1 MRRGHPGSSVR
12 TPTRFRGS
20 DEGTPEIQPARPAV
34 HGCAEDGY
42 IEEGG
47 GFLEDIRVQ
56 NAVRKGRPRLKRRR
70 LENGIDADVKPEP
83 PIRGRKTGRSFGGEM
98 LGIALICLAV
108 LGFMGEY
115 SGLLGLDTGA
125 GGSAGQVIS
134 RALNLG
140 FGRVSPLLLLG
151 MAISGLCLIIRGKDL
166 FSPLR
171 SAGIAVLVVTLTAGI
186 HAVTVSPGME
196 IGAGTRG
203 FGGGVIGA
211 LACLALRRIFGAVGL
226 WVVLVASA
234 MAGVILVSGWS
245 LTDLSVGSGTFMGR
259 GASAVGAVV
268 ARGVHRAKR
277 TFGRGASRGQ
287 SPTGGYKPENAS
299 AVRTGFGEGLPASA
313 LQGTPAAR
321 SDEKRERSD
330 EKGDRIPAGAASWG
344 GSGTCQRGLPSEGST
359 AIPVTDRMRQ
369 AQVGAENGGVKGTGG
384 EGRTGTG
391 WDEPG
396 KAPRAQ
402 SRREA
407 DRGPGEERHP
417 AREEGRGYIQ
427 ITLGPEI
434 LYELPPTTLLSGGLS
449 SESEKKRRRKDDKSL
464 MARANLLVETLANF
478 GVNVTLTDVKV
489 GPAVTRFE
497 VHPAKGVKVSQVSRL
512 ADDIA
517 LALAAPEIRVEA
529 PIPGKSAIGIE
540 VPNLET
546 SLVRLRD
553 VIESKAFAGLKSPL
567 RLALGKDIAGNSVVA
582 GLDRML
588 HLLIAGATGS
598 GKSVCINA
606 IITSLLVA
614 TKPDEVKFLLID
626 PKVVELSVYN
636 GIPHLISPV
645 VTAPKKAASALRWV
659 VNEMM
664 RRYETFGE
672 TGVRD
677 ITGYNEWARNAGPE
691 KGKRLPYIVVV
702 IDELSDLMMVSP
714 VEVEDCIF
722 RLAQM
727 ARAAGIHLVVATQ
740 RPSTDVITG
749 TIKANIPSR
758 IAFAVSSHVDSKT
771 ILDMVGA
778 EKLIGGGDMLFLPVW
793 ATKPLRVQGAY
804 VSDREVERVVA
815 FASRQCRPQ
824 FEADVTSTQEEE
836 AGSSVDDELFRKA
849 LAIVVEQGQAS
860 VSLLQRKLRI
870 GYSRAGRLIDAM
882 EERGYVGAY
891 EGSKPRDVK
900 ITWEEYERLFGSKAQ
915 LCTERAE
922 GRTGAG
928 VEPRAESVPPQRNEG
943 D

>member
-1 MRRGHPGSSVR
+1 M
-12 TPTRFRGS
+12 
-20 DEGTPEIQPARPAV
+20 
-34 HGCAEDGY
+34 
-42 IEEGG
+42 
-47 GFLEDIRVQ
+47 
-56 NAVRKGRPRLKRRR
+56 
-70 LENGIDADVKPEP
+70 
-83 PIRGRKTGRSFGGEM
+83 EM
-98 LGIALICLAV
+98 
-108 LGFMGEY
+108 E
-115 SGLLGLDTGA
+115 
-125 GGSAGQVIS
+125 
-134 RALNLG
+134 
-140 FGRVSPLLLLG
+140 
-151 MAISGLCLIIRGKDL
+151 
-166 FSPLR
+166 
-171 SAGIAVLVVTLTAGI
+171 AGI
-186 HAVTVSPGME
+186 
-196 IGAGTRG
+196 RG

-211 LACLALRRIFGAVGL
+211 LACLVSRRVFGTVGL
-226 WVVLVASA
+226 WVVLVASGT
-234 MAGVILVSGWS
+234 AGIILASGWS
-245 LTDLSVGSGTFMGR
+245 LTDLTVNSGR
-259 GASAVGAVV
+259 LIKLGASSFGGTMLFGIRKAKSGFGKEAAGLHAPMSRY
-268 ARGVHRAKR
+268 AR
-277 TFGRGASRGQ
+277 
-287 SPTGGYKPENAS
+287 ENES
-299 AVRTGFGEGLPASA
+299 AARIAAGEGLPAAA
-313 LQGTPAAR
+313 LREVPAPRPEVKGEEITPRGVSWDASEPGR
-321 SDEKRERSD
+321 PGISSLDGRPPTTGSTTISEHTRQSS
-330 EKGDRIPAGAASWG
+330 AGAWG
-344 GSGTCQRGLPSEGST
+344 
-359 AIPVTDRMRQ
+359 D
-369 AQVGAENGGVKGTGG
+369 GAKGVGG
-384 EGRTGTG
+384 EAQGRTGRG
-391 WDEPG
+391 LGESG
-396 KAPRAQ
+396 KPVRTE
-402 SRREA
+402 SRGEAGQGSGQGSREG
-407 DRGPGEERHP
+407 RQP
-417 AREEGRGYIQ
+417 AREGALGYTQ

-434 LYELPPTTLLSGGLS
+434 LYEVPPITLLSGGIS
-449 SESEKKRRRKDDKSL
+449 SEVEKRKRKKDDKSL

-478 GVNVTLTDVKV
+478 GVNVSLTDVKV

-553 VIESKAFAGLKSPL
+553 VIESRAFAELKSPL
-567 RLALGKDIAGNSVVA
+567 RLALGKDIAGNPIVA
-582 GLDRML
+582 GLDKML

-606 IITSLLVA
+606 IITSLLLA
-614 TKPDEVKFLLID
+614 TRPDEVKFLLID

-664 RRYETFGE
+664 RRYEAFGE

-677 ITGYNEWARNAGPE
+677 IAGYNEWAKNQGPE

-793 ATKPLRVQGAY
+793 ATKPVRVQGAY

-824 FEADVTSTQEEE
+824 FEADVTSVQEEDTN
-836 AGSSVDDELFRKA
+836 SSVDDELFRKA

-900 ITWEEYERLFGSKAQ
+900 ITWEEYERLFGPKAQ
-915 LCTERAE
+915 SGADIRSEEKTDVRSEARAKTDY
-922 GRTGAG
+922 RQSKT
-928 VEPRAESVPPQRNEG
+928 
-943 D
+943 